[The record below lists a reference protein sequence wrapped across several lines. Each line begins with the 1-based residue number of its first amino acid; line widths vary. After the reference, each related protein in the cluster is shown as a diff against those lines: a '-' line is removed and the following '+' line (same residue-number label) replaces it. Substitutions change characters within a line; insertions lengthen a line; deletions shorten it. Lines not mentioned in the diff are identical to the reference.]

1 MSNLPRYDQMQISAL
16 REKCWDCHLNVSG
29 DKPTLVAR
37 LATFEVEKIEAELNR
52 IERTGDYTQ
61 GETRIELNQRLRLAI
76 VAKAD
81 QVYNVKKQYL
91 LDEVEEVKT
100 ELASIKAERD
110 EEKIRGMKWYNQTGS
125 LTKENGKAV
134 AAQHKKFGRG
144 HERVA
149 DREEGAPASGGNS
162 TIEDTKPKRKAPL
175 VESLGNKLR
184 VAKKFKPSDNNAE
197 LSFEDEGE
205 GDGGYQFLQYLRKK
219 AARGSVFSVHWGP
232 TQSAQLPVQRKQ

>member
-37 LATFEVEKIEAELNR
+37 LATFKVEKIEAELNR
-52 IERTGDYTQ
+52 IERTGDCTQ
-61 GETRIELNQRLRLAI
+61 GENRIELNQRLRLAI

-91 LDEVEEVKT
+91 LDEVEEVKA

-110 EEKIRGMKWYNQTGS
+110 EKKIRGMRWHNQTET

-134 AAQHKKFGRG
+134 VAQHKKFGLG
-144 HERVA
+144 QERVA
-149 DREEGAPASGGNS
+149 DREEGEVASGGNS
-162 TIEDTKPKRKAPL
+162 TIADTKVIPHPKIYYICFQ
-175 VESLGNKLR
+175 SI
-184 VAKKFKPSDNNAE
+184 
-197 LSFEDEGE
+197 FEAGWD
-205 GDGGYQFLQYLRKK
+205 DIADKTIPR
-219 AARGSVFSVHWGP
+219 
-232 TQSAQLPVQRKQ
+232 

>member
-52 IERTGDYTQ
+52 IERTGNYTQ

-162 TIEDTKPKRKAPL
+162 TIEDTKVNTYPEIYYICSQSMFEASWDNIADKAI
-175 VESLGNKLR
+175 
-184 VAKKFKPSDNNAE
+184 
-197 LSFEDEGE
+197 
-205 GDGGYQFLQYLRKK
+205 
-219 AARGSVFSVHWGP
+219 
-232 TQSAQLPVQRKQ
+232 PV